1 MFKGGNSKE
10 VSDQPNKLN
19 RFVDGTN
26 IKGDIVSD
34 SNIRI
39 DGELIGNVT
48 TTGKLVIGTT
58 GKITGDIVCSNADI
72 EGTVQ
77 GTIKVEGILLLKST
91 SKFYGE
97 ITTAKL
103 GVENGA
109 EFNGTCKMADNGNYM
124 ADKSIGVDKKSEKV
138 SKRG

>member
-10 VSDQPNKLN
+10 VNDQPNKLN

-48 TTGKLVIGTT
+48 TTAKLVIGTT
-58 GKITGDIVCSNADI
+58 GKISGDIICLNADI
-72 EGTVQ
+72 EGTVK
-77 GTIKVEGILLLKST
+77 GTIKVDGFLLLKST
-91 SKFYGE
+91 SKFYGD
-97 ITTAKL
+97 IVTAKL

-109 EFNGTCKMADNGNYM
+109 EFNGTCKMTDNGNHKV
-124 ADKSIGVDKKSEKV
+124 DKSIEVDKKSV
-138 SKRG
+138 KRG